1 MTGLTYTKLGWIPW
15 KKSFGTTLTM
25 KQLELNSRRKNDELI
40 AVHDGSRYDD
50 DHGHTGLL
58 LSSAV
63 GSKIVPRFDHGS
75 WRS

>member
-1 MTGLTYTKLGWIPW
+1 
-15 KKSFGTTLTM
+15 M